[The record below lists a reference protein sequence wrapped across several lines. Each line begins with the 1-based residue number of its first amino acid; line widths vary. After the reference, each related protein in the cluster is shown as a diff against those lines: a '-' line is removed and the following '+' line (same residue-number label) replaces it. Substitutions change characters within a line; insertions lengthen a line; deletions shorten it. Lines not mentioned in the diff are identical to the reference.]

1 LQLIKLSAL
10 LGILQNRPS
19 APIIRQPPFLDFI
32 QGSKAAEAGIVI
44 AQAAISYA
52 R

>member
-1 LQLIKLSAL
+1 LHLINLSAL
-10 LGILQNRPS
+10 LGILQNYLTPL
-19 APIIRQPPFLDFI
+19 IIRQPPFLDLI
-32 QGSKAAEAGIVI
+32 QRPEAAKTGIVI